1 MALPRKPKT
10 PSPQG
15 QGGGQRSSE
24 QPRRPQRP
32 APGGARPSRPSR
44 PQPVENP
51 YDTEDDRD
59 VFTSGDSY
67 YYTEENDSDYENDYE
82 DVGFEDMEESPRRSA
97 PPRPQASPNRRANA
111 GSGNRRKVQRA
122 PEPEYNDDYQDYN
135 DEDEDSGYFDSY
147 ESEDNYSQDPFDID
161 YDGLDD
167 EEIEELEK
175 RKAAHD
181 FYEVDQEEVAAAAK
195 SKRRKN
201 NEKKNKN
208 RGFFNSKDKKRKKD
222 KNGADVYVNEKT
234 GKLEP
239 YAKRKIKVSEF
250 DDRKNRQ
257 KKATYIQWGALALGV
272 VLVGAGLKNA
282 IIPPETLTPEEVEVI
297 SLETVGATNY
307 PEERAKAVAENF
319 VQAYL
324 AVGNGDVSS
333 DALEYFYTGTLK
345 GDFDPELL
353 QNSVQSETV
362 SVNGGFNQKVVLK
375 PSAYESVSIDDNTG
389 YFTVGALVKPDV
401 SLKLEEDEPKPKLDG
416 AGARWIFFTV
426 NVYYDDEKDTLYVTK
441 DSPTIVPDKEV
452 GATGEAPDMGDIGT
466 GEEAGDDVQA
476 DIEPVIFGY
485 ISGYANS
492 SLSNQREIKQYL
504 APSAEPAAKSGLNGD
519 YELNGS
525 EENAI
530 SYKAFTT
537 GDPNELKVKVKVSWL
552 NKISIVGN
560 TEEVGSI
567 RYSSNYIA
575 TLVKSQDG
583 GWLVKNFDSLKFVPK
598 EEDKS

>member
-97 PPRPQASPNRRANA
+97 PPRPKASPNRRANT
-111 GSGNRRKVQRA
+111 GNRRKVQRA
-122 PEPEYNDDYQDYN
+122 PEPEYSDDYQDYD

-324 AVGNGDVSS
+324 AVGNGDVS
-333 DALEYFYTGTLK
+333 
-345 GDFDPELL
+345 
-353 QNSVQSETV
+353 
-362 SVNGGFNQKVVLK
+362 
-375 PSAYESVSIDDNTG
+375 
-389 YFTVGALVKPDV
+389 
-401 SLKLEEDEPKPKLDG
+401 
-416 AGARWIFFTV
+416 
-426 NVYYDDEKDTLYVTK
+426 
-441 DSPTIVPDKEV
+441 
-452 GATGEAPDMGDIGT
+452 
-466 GEEAGDDVQA
+466 
-476 DIEPVIFGY
+476 
-485 ISGYANS
+485 
-492 SLSNQREIKQYL
+492 
-504 APSAEPAAKSGLNGD
+504 
-519 YELNGS
+519 
-525 EENAI
+525 
-530 SYKAFTT
+530 
-537 GDPNELKVKVKVSWL
+537 
-552 NKISIVGN
+552 
-560 TEEVGSI
+560 
-567 RYSSNYIA
+567 
-575 TLVKSQDG
+575 
-583 GWLVKNFDSLKFVPK
+583 
-598 EEDKS
+598 